1 MRELKII
8 DHELEFN
15 CIECETL
22 IKYSDESLLDNQC
35 PSCNN
40 HLRVDANLNEIILLN
55 ESMQEIRREPIK
67 RTIIINTED
76 DN

>member
-1 MRELKII
+1 MVELKII

-22 IKYSDESLLDNQC
+22 IKYSDENFLDNKC
-35 PSCNN
+35 TSCN
-40 HLRVDANLNEIILLN
+40 HYLGVDSNLNEIILLN